1 MGLHT
6 RQMAPF
12 LEFVLQISE
21 SHGWVK
27 IVCLYHVSFIQE
39 EDKETESHKED
50 HSEARA
56 LQCKTCDKWLSNKVK
71 LNSHIRTH
79 TGERPFQCDFCPLS
93 FLSESTMSA
102 HRQDKHPADWEANK
116 DEIKTFFTECFC

>member
-21 SHGWVK
+21 LHGWVR
-27 IVCLYHVSFIQE
+27 IVSLYHVSFIQE

-56 LQCKTCDKWLSNKVK
+56 LHPLKPQRTVYTCTHLT
-71 LNSHIRTH
+71 LPHILL
-79 TGERPFQCDFCPLS
+79 FY
-93 FLSESTMSA
+93 
-102 HRQDKHPADWEANK
+102 KY
-116 DEIKTFFTECFC
+116 